1 MRNAVKWLPSKF
13 VVHHGVLRGSRD
25 PKALGVASR
34 VIADL
39 TARFYQRELTKLAR
53 GRLLDLGCGRVPFY
67 GVYKDLVTE
76 VICVDWSNTLHSNP
90 HVDHEIDLNGPI
102 GLPSNS
108 FDTLLLSEVLEHI
121 RKPEI
126 LVAEMHRLLRP
137 GGHVIMNVP
146 FYYGLH
152 EQPFDYF
159 RYTRHALRSMAE
171 DAGFSVVHLEA
182 IGGVPEIIADLVS
195 KTALTVP
202 AVGRLT
208 ARIVQRCT
216 GWFIR
221 TGVGKRL
228 SERTSA
234 DFPFGYALV
243 LRKEV
248 VLLE

>member
-1 MRNAVKWLPSKF
+1 MRNADQWLPSKF
-13 VVHHGVLRGSRD
+13 VYHRGVLRGSRD

-39 TARFYQRELTKLAR
+39 TARFYQRELTAFAK
-53 GRLLDLGCGRVPFY
+53 GRLLDLGCGKVPFY
-67 GVYKDLVTE
+67 GVYRDLVTE
-76 VICVDWSNTLHSNP
+76 TVCVDWSNTLHSNP
-90 HVDHEIDLNGPI
+90 HVDLEIDLNGPI
-102 GLPSNS
+102 DLPSDG
-108 FDTLLLSEVLEHI
+108 FDTLVLSEVLEHI
-121 RKPEI
+121 RKPEGLI
-126 LVAEMHRLLRP
+126 REMHRLLRS

-171 DAGFSVVHLEA
+171 DASFTVVHLEE

-202 AVGRLT
+202 TVGRAT
-208 ARIVQRCT
+208 ARVVQRCT
-216 GWFIR
+216 VWFIR

-228 SERTSA
+228 SARTSA

-243 LRKEV
+243 LRKD
-248 VLLE
+248 